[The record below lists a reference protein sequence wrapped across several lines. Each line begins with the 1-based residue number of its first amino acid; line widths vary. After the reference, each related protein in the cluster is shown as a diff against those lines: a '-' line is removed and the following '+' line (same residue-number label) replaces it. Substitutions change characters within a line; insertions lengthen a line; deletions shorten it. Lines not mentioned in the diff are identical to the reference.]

1 MFLGYSK
8 GSVRPNFVDTN
19 GRLKAESSKQQNHG
33 FSLSLE
39 LSACLEPVT
48 RCFSLRGY
56 VEPQN
61 PFFKDYSAL
70 PGVPTGGFPR

>member
-8 GSVRPNFVDTN
+8 GSVRPNFVVGS

-39 LSACLEPVT
+39 LLALSLLGT
-48 RCFSLRGY
+48 R
-56 VEPQN
+56 N
-61 PFFKDYSAL
+61 PLFFAARL
-70 PGVPTGGFPR
+70 C